1 MALSEKVNEEVLE
14 AKSHLRNAIKNA
26 AVNEKPLVIQQ
37 LSKVLLQ
44 LEEIERFEELMDL
57 LDSRKPG
64 SSGSFGSSFG

>member
-26 AVNEKPLVIQQ
+26 AVNEKPFIIQQ

-44 LEEIERFEELMDL
+44 LEELEKYEELMDL

-64 SSGSFGSSFG
+64 SSGSFGAFFS